1 MNRLFNWIKTH
12 KLLVILALVIFFLL
26 FKDSLFTRSYSLS
39 QKSYDSGLGYGGS
52 PSSMADYGVSPSLVG
67 IGGPAP
73 PAPEVKERM
82 VVQNSNISLLVD
94 NVVDVQKK
102 IIKKAQE
109 LGGYMVSTSLRN
121 PQDVASSTVTVRVPS
136 IKLESALE
144 YYRSLSQKVV
154 SESLLGYDVTDQYV
168 DNEARLE
175 IYAKTKA
182 KYESILDKA
191 TLVKD
196 ILEVQKELTNIQSSI
211 DYLKGQQIYL
221 EKTAEMSKIT
231 IYIAADELELPYAP
245 SEAWR
250 PQVIFKKAVRSLIGT
265 FRSIGSLAIWLGTYS
280 VVWIP
285 ALIVVVVVRK
295 RRKRNTSEPKGTDYS
310 S

>member
-1 MNRLFNWIKTH
+1 M
-12 KLLVILALVIFFLL
+12 
-26 FKDSLFTRSYSLS
+26 LS
-39 QKSYDSGLGYGGS
+39 MDLPRGG
-52 PSSMADYGVSPSLVG
+52 A
-67 IGGPAP
+67 A
-73 PAPEVKERM
+73 PAPEVKDRM

-280 VVWIP
+280 VIWIP